1 MATATAYA
9 SPAIADPVAARAPP
23 RPLVVRAIAIAGL
36 LTAAGSLAL
45 ALTNDG
51 VSGIQVALLEWIS
64 IPYIAAGLVAW
75 WRRPDSRLGV
85 LMVVGGFATGIS
97 GLAFAQ
103 FALPHTIG
111 VIFDVLP
118 TVIFLHVYLAFP
130 EGRLRSHFERGL
142 IGAGYAAA
150 IGFQL
155 VKMSLGGVGP
165 KNLIEV
171 SARTAAAHTVEQ
183 VQLVSISAL
192 CLAGIA
198 VLAARGRQAGRP
210 LRRPV
215 ALLIDSFALGLVMIA
230 VLFVFGAFNGPA
242 FQTIQRATLIVIG
255 ISPIAFLLGLLD
267 ARLARAA
274 VGNLFVELRADPS
287 PAGLRDAFA
296 RALRDPSL
304 TLAYWLPEFESWAD
318 IDGRTVELPERGSG
332 RATTLID
339 RDGAHIAALVH
350 DPALED
356 EPELRA
362 AVGAAAGIALE
373 NGRLQAEQKAHL
385 EELKGSRARVIEAG
399 QKERQRLERN
409 LHDGAQQRLI
419 ALSLELSLLEKQ
431 VDGAG
436 NARARLDQA
445 RHEIAVSLD
454 ELRAVA
460 RGLHPAVLSGH
471 GLEVALQSIAARS
484 PTPVRLT
491 VSLDERLP
499 EQIEI
504 AAYYVVSESLANIG
518 KHARATAVSIDVART
533 DGIVVV
539 EVVDDGVRG
548 ADTEQGSG
556 WRGLADRVEAHGG
569 RLRIW
574 SPAGGGTRLRAEM
587 PCG

>member
-1 MATATAYA
+1 MATAYA
-9 SPAIADPVAARAPP
+9 LPAIADAVVARAPP
-23 RPLVVRAIAIAGL
+23 RPLVLRTIAIAGL
-36 LTAAGSLAL
+36 LTAACSLGL

-64 IPYIAAGLVAW
+64 IPYIAAGLLAW
-75 WRRPDSRLGV
+75 WRRPNSRLGV
-85 LMVVGGFATGIS
+85 LMIIGGFATGVS

-118 TVIFLHVYLAFP
+118 AVIFLHVYLAFP

-142 IGAGYAAA
+142 VAAGYMAA

-165 KNLIEV
+165 KNLLEV
-171 SARTAAAHTVEQ
+171 STRTAAAHTVEQ
-183 VQLVSISAL
+183 VQLVSISVL
-192 CLAGIA
+192 CIAGIA
-198 VLAARGRQAGRP
+198 VLAARRRHAGRP

-230 VLFVFGAFNGPA
+230 VLFVFGAFEGPA
-242 FQTIQRATLIVIG
+242 FQAIQRATLIVIG
-255 ISPIAFLLGLLD
+255 ISPIAFLIGLLD

-287 PAGLRDAFA
+287 PMALRDSLA

-304 TLAYWLPEFESWAD
+304 ELAYWLPEFGSWAD
-318 IDGRTVELPERGSG
+318 LDGLSVALPEAASG
-332 RATTLID
+332 RAMTLID
-339 RDGAHIAALVH
+339 REGTRMAALLH
-350 DPALED
+350 DPALE
-356 EPELRA
+356 EERELLA
-362 AVGAAAGIALE
+362 AVGAAAAIALE

-399 QKERQRLERN
+399 QRERQRLERN

-431 VDGAG
+431 VAG
-436 NARARLDQA
+436 DVDTRARLDQA
-445 RHEIAVSLD
+445 RQEIAVSLD

-471 GLEVALQSIAARS
+471 GLEVSLQSLAANA
-484 PTPVRLT
+484 PLAVRLN
-491 VSLDERLP
+491 VGFEERLP
-499 EQIEI
+499 EQIEV
-504 AAYYVVSESLANIG
+504 AAYYVVSESLANIA
-518 KHARATAVSIDVART
+518 KHARARSAGVEVSRVGGA
-533 DGIVVV
+533 VVV
-539 EVVDDGVRG
+539 EVIDDGVGG
-548 ADTEQGSG
+548 ADSEHGSG
-556 WRGLADRVEAHGG
+556 LRGLADRVEALGG
-569 RLRIW
+569 TLRVW
-574 SPAGGGTRLRAEM
+574 SPAGRGTRLRAEM
-587 PCG
+587 PCA

>member
-1 MATATAYA
+1 MATSYA
-9 SPAIADPVAARAPP
+9 LPAIADPVAARAPP

-45 ALTNDG
+45 ALTSDG

-85 LMVVGGFATGIS
+85 LMIVGGFATGIS

-118 TVIFLHVYLAFP
+118 AVIFLHVYLAFP
-130 EGRLRSHFERGL
+130 EGRVRSYFERGL
-142 IGAGYAAA
+142 VAAGYAAA

-198 VLAARGRQAGRP
+198 VLAARRRQTGRP
-210 LRRPV
+210 LRRPL

-230 VLFVFGAFNGPA
+230 VLFVFGAFQGPA
-242 FQTIQRATLIVIG
+242 FLTIQRATLIVIG
-255 ISPIAFLLGLLD
+255 ISPIVFLIGLLD
-267 ARLARAA
+267 ERLARSA
-274 VGNLFVELRADPS
+274 VASLFVELRADPS

-296 RALRDPSL
+296 RALRDPSV

-356 EPELRA
+356 EPELLA

-373 NGRLQAEQKAHL
+373 NGRLQAEQRAHL
-385 EELKGSRARVIEAG
+385 EELRGSRSRVIEAG
-399 QKERQRLERN
+399 QRERKRLERN

-431 VDGAG
+431 VA
-436 NARARLDQA
+436 
-445 RHEIAVSLD
+445 
-454 ELRAVA
+454 
-460 RGLHPAVLSGH
+460 
-471 GLEVALQSIAARS
+471 
-484 PTPVRLT
+484 
-491 VSLDERLP
+491 
-499 EQIEI
+499 
-504 AAYYVVSESLANIG
+504 
-518 KHARATAVSIDVART
+518 
-533 DGIVVV
+533 
-539 EVVDDGVRG
+539 
-548 ADTEQGSG
+548 
-556 WRGLADRVEAHGG
+556 
-569 RLRIW
+569 
-574 SPAGGGTRLRAEM
+574 
-587 PCG
+587 